1 MIETILF
8 SHGDLSRSV
17 LETVGMIIGKTE
29 NIHLLS
35 NENKALADLK
45 EYLKDFIQNLK
56 AEEVL
61 ILTDIFGGSCWMSA
75 SIAAKDISEKKIRV
89 ISGFNLAMLVSLISK
104 CSQYGIDELV
114 EVLKSDAINGIKG
127 E

>member
-1 MIETILF
+1 
-8 SHGDLSRSV
+8 
-17 LETVGMIIGKTE
+17 MIIGKTE
-29 NIHLLS
+29 NIHIFS

-45 EYLKDFIQNLK
+45 EDLKDLIQNLK

-75 SIAAKDISEKKIRV
+75 SIAAKDISGKKIRV

-104 CSQYGIDELV
+104 SSQYGIDELV
-114 EVLKSDAINGIKG
+114 EVIKSDAIKGIKG